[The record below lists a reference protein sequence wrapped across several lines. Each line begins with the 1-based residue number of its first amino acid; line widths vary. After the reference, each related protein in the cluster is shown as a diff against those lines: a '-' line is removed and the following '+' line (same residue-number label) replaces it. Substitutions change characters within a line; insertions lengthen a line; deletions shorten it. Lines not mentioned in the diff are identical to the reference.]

1 MSTPSLALLKNN
13 TLNVVYPPQPLPVLP
28 DKDARDY
35 ALERLREYFCSLIF
49 RRTNAPGLE
58 AIPFCLPFESVLI
71 QQPDDLKDAPLPGIA
86 IIPGRG
92 VHDTYGLGPPTV
104 LEDTVGVAGPGT
116 ALLRAGDY
124 IEPFIVEVWG
134 SKKAERRAL
143 VAGLK
148 AAFRANDGSS
158 AIFLS
163 LPAYYNETAAFELIE
178 SQYIDGDE
186 VSRNRR
192 RAHLMVTMRVCE
204 VTLVNVRQMNAD
216 VATTVLDGNVFL
228 TLDC

>member
-1 MSTPSLALLKNN
+1 
-13 TLNVVYPPQPLPVLP
+13 
-28 DKDARDY
+28 
-35 ALERLREYFCSLIF
+35 
-49 RRTNAPGLE
+49 
-58 AIPFCLPFESVLI
+58 
-71 QQPDDLKDAPLPGIA
+71 
-86 IIPGRG
+86 
-92 VHDTYGLGPPTV
+92 
-104 LEDTVGVAGPGT
+104 
-116 ALLRAGDY
+116 
-124 IEPFIVEVWG
+124 
-134 SKKAERRAL
+134 L